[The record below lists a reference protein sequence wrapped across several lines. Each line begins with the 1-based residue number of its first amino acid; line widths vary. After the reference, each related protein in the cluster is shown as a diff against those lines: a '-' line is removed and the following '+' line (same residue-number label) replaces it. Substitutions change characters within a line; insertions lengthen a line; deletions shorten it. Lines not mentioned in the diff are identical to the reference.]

1 MNPQEKELLEKTL
14 EYTRENNKMLRAM
27 RRSIRFSS
35 FLRVAYWLI
44 IIGLG
49 IGLYQYLQP
58 FLEEFKDVFNQAVEL
73 KNSFGNSS

>member
-49 IGLYQYLQP
+49 IGLYKYLQP
-58 FLEEFKDVFNQAVEL
+58 FLEEFKDIFNQVVEL
-73 KNSFGNSS
+73 KNSFGNSG

>member
-49 IGLYQYLQP
+49 IGLYKYLQP
-58 FLEEFKDVFNQAVEL
+58 FLEEFKDIFNQVVEL

>member
-58 FLEEFKDVFNQAVEL
+58 FLEEFKDIFNQAVEL